1 MNEIVINIISVVVTS
16 IVIPLI
22 TFLGIK
28 LTQWLNTKIKGEKE
42 RNLLTKITEIITNN
56 VASTFQTFVE
66 SLKKENKFDLNA
78 QAQALR
84 KTKESIF
91 NELSDEEI
99 QYIDNNF
106 GDFNE
111 WITTQI
117 EATIYKLKN

>member
-1 MNEIVINIISVVVTS
+1 MRKDNYQVWKKEGTLKSKLKLIKDLASRSCTMGIIASE
-16 IVIPLI
+16 
-22 TFLGIK
+22 LGIA
-28 LTQWLNTKIKGEKE
+28 E
-42 RNLLTKITEIITNN
+42 
-56 VASTFQTFVE
+56 ST
-66 SLKKENKFDLNA
+66 LY
-78 QAQALR
+78 ALR

-91 NELSDEEI
+91 NELSDEAI